1 MRFKNLNYRKIL
13 SWFFPLL
20 VFILLSFPGLCQ
32 AMSPGTLLYRTT
44 DEGKMFGYSGDPLLE
59 SAAGV
64 MTGIN
69 PGHVGIYI
77 GQEDGVDYV
86 VEALAGGVVK
96 NKLEYFIN
104 ESSGEEFLGAKI
116 PKNLSPIRQAKAVA
130 LAKNLAEANLAY
142 DLDFKKQK
150 GPNSGEWTCVGL
162 VEKIYESSD
171 ISNPANLFDL
181 EYNSQNYAI
190 NITPDGYDDYSF
202 YNREGDC
209 FSKEREFSFIAPRTD
224 LILPLPEKYGFNAG
238 LIYQGDRYIFFP
250 YSQFLQ
256 DSLEEVI
263 VNKKISSEFSS
274 KNIRGGVKASAL
286 LLRWSLIN
294 NPSSAIKVAKENIK
308 EGIVSVFSSLKTAIS
323 YTADKIFN
331 DSNNNSAL
339 VLNNNDQVKN
349 EISNPTLSQDKPGST
364 LSKIGGVTV
373 GTINSS
379 KEKAKTEN
387 VLNQDALKTGAGD
400 GAAAET
406 VTTTSL
412 EKVKASLSSLI
423 TVAAQA
429 STTSPQA
436 SSTTVQI
443 STSSEQVL
451 IAAIGSSS
459 LETVSYINS
468 SSSSNLSQSSNEA
481 TVNKVEEITNL
492 NVVKNEAPTETLKI
506 SKIYATGDNDFVE
519 LYNPNNFA
527 IDLLAANYR
536 LEKTKTAI
544 DPGIMMRIGNEADG
558 SYPGGTIIP
567 AKGYYLIVRDSATN
581 YYLSRANAIATRSDF
596 NLSGLNQTV
605 YLGVGAI
612 SSYEDEDIVDV
623 VGFGP
628 DARYYLGSAPAPKIE
643 DYHFLNR
650 LAYKNDNS
658 LDYNLLL
665 SAEPAAI
672 SAWEAE
678 NNNEN
683 SIPPPEDDPPPPP
696 EDDPPPPPEDE
707 PQAPPQDPTES
718 DEAIGF
724 DLALK
729 SVKIQ
734 KIGVFAN
741 DDYIELINSSNYDI
755 DLAAYNFRLEK
766 TKTASDPAIMMRI
779 GDPLDGHYQRGT
791 ILEAN
796 SSYLIVRAGAS
807 SRLLEIADAIATR
820 IEFNLSGDNYS
831 IFLGTGPISSGD
843 DEDIVDLVG
852 YGSNALYYLGTGP
865 AQAIPDRYFLERVQ
879 VTNDNSLDFY
889 LTYDYF
895 YVEEGIENNAE
906 NLWETQSVE
915 GLKYLWHFD
924 DCYADFPGQVIVGK
938 WACGRKFGYYPGN
951 FFADLIGG
959 FNMDTFSIGFYHHND
974 YYWPRIDLSLTN
986 DYGNSFS
993 VSMEPGSVQVGG
1005 VVDGATLYAN
1015 TDFSDNW
1022 NYFTLVVNH
1031 PESYWALYSNG
1042 QEIVRRNFFANLPD
1056 MNYFSLSGGSGSMS
1070 FDEIAIWDRALS
1082 QGEISEMLIR
1092 DLALGPRSLIK
1103 IPPAAEL
1110 LYHWEFSDY
1119 AQNFTHDKI
1128 YGQLLSTHEESW
1140 TSRAPDNYAALVSS
1154 HNPITV
1160 DFSTPLTYQDLSI
1173 AFWWRNAS
1181 HPDEGRARLS
1191 FFENHLYQTEK
1202 EKFGISLDYNRQN
1215 YIFNGGEGALAE
1227 GMMSQ
1232 IANDGAWHHLALV
1245 YDSSQY
1251 KLKLFVDG
1259 QERLD
1264 KELIP
1269 FRLGVELINDLRI
1282 SSDSKTS
1289 AIDDLMIFKG
1299 VLKDSEVYDIYQE
1312 TGINISP

>member
-13 SWFFPLL
+13 LCFFPLF
-20 VFILLSFPGLCQ
+20 VFIFLSFPGLCR
-32 AMSPGTLLYRTT
+32 AMPPGTLLYRTT
-44 DEGKMFGYSGDPLLE
+44 DEGKMFGYSGDPLVE
-59 SAAGV
+59 SVAGV

-86 VEALAGGVVK
+86 VEALAGGIVK
-96 NKLEYFIN
+96 NKLEHFVN
-104 ESSGEEFLGAKI
+104 NSSGEEFLGAKI
-116 PKNLSPIRQAKAVA
+116 PKDLSPIRQAKAVA
-130 LAKNLAEANLAY
+130 LAKNLAEANLSY

-150 GPNSGEWTCVGL
+150 GPRSGEWTCVGL

-171 ISNPANLFDL
+171 ISNPANLSDL
-181 EYNSQNYAI
+181 EYDSQNYAI
-190 NITPDGYDDYSF
+190 DITPDGYDDYSF
-202 YNREGDC
+202 YNKEGDC

-256 DSLEEVI
+256 DSLETV
-263 VNKKISSEFSS
+263 VVDKKISSEFSAKS
-274 KNIRGGVKASAL
+274 IRGGVKASAL
-286 LLRWSLIN
+286 VLRWSLIN
-294 NPSSAIKVAKENIK
+294 NPGSAIKIAKENIK
-308 EGIVSVFSSLKTAIS
+308 EGVASVFSSLKTAITHAS
-323 YTADKIFN
+323 EKFFN
-331 DSNNNSAL
+331 DNSNNSAL

-349 EISNPTLSQDKPGST
+349 EISKPALSQDKPEST

-373 GTINSS
+373 GVANSP
-379 KEKAKTEN
+379 KEKTKTETE
-387 VLNQDALKTGAGD
+387 AGTKTA
-400 GAAAET
+400 
-406 VTTTSL
+406 TTTSL

-423 TVAAQA
+423 TVASQTPSTPIQA
-429 STTSPQA
+429 STTLPQA
-436 SSTTVQI
+436 ATTTVEI
-443 STSSEQVL
+443 STSSEQILARAVE
-451 IAAIGSSS
+451 SSS
-459 LETVSYINS
+459 LEAGSYINS
-468 SSSSNLSQSSNEA
+468 SSSSNLSQASSGTTANNTEEA
-481 TVNKVEEITNL
+481 VNL
-492 NVVKNEAPTETLKI
+492 NVVKNEAPVETLKI
-506 SKIYATGDNDFVE
+506 SKIYTTGDNDFVE

-527 IDLLAANYR
+527 IDLLATNYR

-567 AKGYYLIVRDSATN
+567 AKGYYLIVRNSATN
-581 YYLSRANAIATRSDF
+581 YYLSRADAIATRSDF
-596 NLSGLNQTV
+596 NLSNLNQTI
-605 YLGVGAI
+605 YLGIGAI

-650 LAYKNDNS
+650 FAYKNNNS

-672 SAWEAE
+672 SAWETE

-683 SIPPPEDDPPPPP
+683 SIPPPEDNTPPPPEDNAPPPP
-696 EDDPPPPPEDE
+696 EDDLPP
-707 PQAPPQDPTES
+707 PPQDPIEG
-718 DEAIGF
+718 DEGNGF

-741 DDYIELINSSNYDI
+741 DDYIELVNSSNYDI
-755 DLAAYNFRLEK
+755 DLAANNFRLEK

-779 GDPLDGHYQRGT
+779 GDPLDGHYQRGVM
-791 ILEAN
+791 LEA
-796 SSYLIVRAGAS
+796 SSTYLIVRAGAS
-807 SRLLEIADAIATR
+807 DSLLEIADAIATR
-820 IEFNLSGDNYS
+820 VEFNLSGDDYS

-852 YGSNALYYLGTGP
+852 YGSNALYYSGVGP
-865 AQAIPDRYFLERVQ
+865 AQAIPDRYFLQRTQ
-879 VTNDNSLDFY
+879 ATNNNSSDFS
-889 LTYDYF
+889 LVYDYS
-895 YVEEGIENNAE
+895 YIEDGVENNAE

-924 DCYADFPGQVIVGK
+924 DCYADYPGQVIVGK

-951 FFADLIGG
+951 FLADLTGD
-959 FNMDTFSIGFYHHND
+959 FSMDTFSIGFYHHND

-1005 VVDGATLYAN
+1005 VVDGATIYAN

-1022 NYFTLVVNH
+1022 NYFTLVVNR

-1092 DLALGPRSLIK
+1092 DLALGPRSLLK

-1110 LYHWEFSDY
+1110 LYHWDFNNY
-1119 AQNFTHDKI
+1119 GQNFAHDKI

-1140 TSRAPDNYAALVSS
+1140 TSRAPGNHAALVTN
-1154 HNPITV
+1154 HNLITV
-1160 DFSTPLTYQDLSI
+1160 GFSNPLVYQDLSI

-1181 HPDEGRARLS
+1181 HPGEGRARLS
-1191 FFENHLYQTEK
+1191 FLESNLYQSEE

-1215 YIFNGGEGALAE
+1215 YIFNSEEKNLAE
-1227 GMMSQ
+1227 GLMSQ

-1245 YDSSQY
+1245 YDSAQY
-1251 KLKLFVDG
+1251 KIKLFVDG
-1259 QERLD
+1259 QERLA
-1264 KELIP
+1264 KEQVP
-1269 FRLGVELINDLRI
+1269 FKLGAELINGLRI
-1282 SSDSKTS
+1282 SSDYQAS

-1312 TGINISP
+1312 TGVDMSY